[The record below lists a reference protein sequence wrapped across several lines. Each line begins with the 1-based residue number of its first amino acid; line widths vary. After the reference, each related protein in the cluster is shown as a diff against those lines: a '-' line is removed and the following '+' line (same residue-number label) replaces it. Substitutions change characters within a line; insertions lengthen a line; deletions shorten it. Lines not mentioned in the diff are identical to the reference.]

1 MALPVPTIRPIS
13 DLRTDL
19 NDVCEC
25 ARTTQQ
31 PIFMTKN
38 GKASL
43 VVIDCEA
50 YEQQRMHD
58 LYVMKLR
65 EAEIEARYMPETVTL
80 EEMDER
86 VARILDDAQKVY
98 ADAER

>member
-58 LYVMKLR
+58 L
-65 EAEIEARYMPETVTL
+65 
-80 EEMDER
+80 
-86 VARILDDAQKVY
+86 
-98 ADAER
+98 